1 MTMTE
6 TTRTVLNYSYDNFC
20 QNRWQG
26 SDEYWNY
33 SSEGNSLSGS
43 NYSSADELYRLCESY
58 QNNNEYAFQQVAC
71 TVQFPFQNSYNAKC
85 DELCEWSC
93 KSCKKRD
100 PSDRRR
106 NATLRER
113 RRLKRVN
120 EAYDGLKRCSVR
132 NPSQRLPKV
141 QILRAAIQRI
151 EQLQQILYTDDQLKA
166 LKTRVEGTKVKLTPY
181 SRPSKYSNITKSS
194 GTELG
199 SLNELVKKLG
209 SP

>member
-6 TTRTVLNYSYDNFC
+6 KTKPVSTYSYDFPP
-20 QNRWQG
+20 QNRWQNA
-26 SDEYWNY
+26 DDYWFPND
-33 SSEGNSLSGS
+33 SNSIGGS

-58 QNNNEYAFQQVAC
+58 QNNNEYSFQQVAC
-71 TVQFPFQNSYNAKC
+71 VQFPFQNSYNTKC

-93 KSCKKRD
+93 KQCKKRD

-120 EAYDGLKRCSVR
+120 EAYDGLKRCAVR

-151 EQLQQILYTDDQLKA
+151 EQLQQILYTDDQLRA
-166 LKTRVEGTKVKLTPY
+166 LKSRVEGSKVKLTPY
-181 SRPSKYSNITKSS
+181 SRPSKYSTNNASS